1 MKYSGGSDIKES
13 AFKAGDLGSIPRLG
27 RSFEGGH
34 GNLLQAKRLDRG
46 AWQATMQEMQNWSLG
61 GDDLL
66 EKERSQR
73 VRRDWATKHIP
84 WGQ

>member
-34 GNLLQAKRLDRG
+34 GNSLQAQRLDRG
-46 AWQATMQEMQNWSLG
+46 AWQATMQEMQN
-61 GDDLL
+61 
-66 EKERSQR
+66 
-73 VRRDWATKHIP
+73 
-84 WGQ
+84 